1 MHDSRN
7 NPWMRKRPSASR
19 KLSGPFPE
27 PILPSSTLENVP
39 QDPLPSSRAR
49 GGGGLSDADRSLG
62 RWLLSLS
69 LSRKINRVGGRAVEE
84 ANGVTATREYS
95 WRGSPFVTRYIN
107 RGGKFGPGNGTRDVE
122 VSKRSKGDPLLLFDL
137 SSIMSKLLFWKSCD
151 RIRKR
156 A

>member
-1 MHDSRN
+1 
-7 NPWMRKRPSASR
+7 MRKRPSASR

-107 RGGKFGPGNGTRDVE
+107 RGGKFGSGNGTRDVE

-137 SSIMSKLLFWKSCD
+137 SPIMSKLLFLKSCD

>member
-1 MHDSRN
+1 
-7 NPWMRKRPSASR
+7 MRKRPSASR

-27 PILPSSTLENVP
+27 PILPSSSLENVP
-39 QDPLPSSRAR
+39 QDSLPSSRAR

-62 RWLLSLS
+62 RWLLSLF

-122 VSKRSKGDPLLLFDL
+122 VSKRSNGDPLLLFDL
-137 SSIMSKLLFWKSCD
+137 SPIMSKLLFWKSCD